1 MKKGFVAVAVMILL
15 SLVSAASGQ
24 QESIARYE
32 RVVKD
37 IVKAINAGDYAG
49 VQKDFGPVMLQAFP
63 LDKTKAFFGAL
74 TAQYGRIERLGDGK
88 IAGHGQAVFPAYCER
103 GVLSIKIVLDD
114 QDKVAGLWFLPQAGA
129 DAGQKAEAGI
139 SSVADPNARLKI
151 FEELDKQLDK
161 LVKGIRRL
169 MIKWTKN
176 PDEAKVDLAKSILR
190 RNTKEFKLVREFA
203 VQENAVKTVEAIDKL
218 LAAKDEQLE
227 KALRKAEKI
236 IEKEK
241 LKAEKKASLGQGGT
255 TDRSTNRDKRRAQK
269 IKERQERR
277 KQRYD
282 D

>member
-1 MKKGFVAVAVMILL
+1 MRKGFVAVVVMVLL

-37 IVKAINAGDYAG
+37 MVKAINAGDYAG
-49 VQKDFGPVMLQAFP
+49 VQKDFGPVMHQAFP
-63 LDKTKAFFGAL
+63 LDKTKTFFGAL
-74 TAQYGRIERLGDGK
+74 TAQYGKIERVGDGK
-88 IAGHGQAVFPAYCER
+88 ITEPGQAVFPAYCEH
-103 GVLSIKIVLDD
+103 GTLSMKVVLDE
-114 QDKVAGLWFLPQAGA
+114 QDKVAGLWFLPQVGA

-151 FEELDKQLDK
+151 FEELDKQLKK

-241 LKAEKKASLGQGGT
+241 IKAEKKASLGQGGT
-255 TDRSTNRDKRRAQK
+255 TDRSTSREKKRAQK